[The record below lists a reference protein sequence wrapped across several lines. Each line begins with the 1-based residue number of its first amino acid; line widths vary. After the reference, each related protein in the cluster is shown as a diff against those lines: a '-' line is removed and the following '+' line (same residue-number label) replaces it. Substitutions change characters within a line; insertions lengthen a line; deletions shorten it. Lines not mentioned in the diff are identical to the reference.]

1 MPPLPSRC
9 PQVDASLGSLR
20 VVSEPFIARSL
31 ATLLP
36 PGHGLF
42 VGNSMPIR
50 DMDMYACGQRH
61 APAAVAANTHGSGS
75 SSGSTWGLPVGQQ
88 HREDGAGA
96 SGEEG
101 GAGGQD
107 GAWGSGAATAAVVD
121 ETGSGG
127 AWTLGVPVA
136 ANRGASGIDGV
147 LSTAAGAP
155 CLKDQCGRDF
165 LPAFTRHL

>member
-1 MPPLPSRC
+1 M
-9 PQVDASLGSLR
+9 
-20 VVSEPFIARSL
+20 VSEPFIARSL

-61 APAAVAANTHGSGS
+61 APTAPAANTHAGAHTHGSGS
-75 SSGSTWGLPVGQQ
+75 STWGLPVGQQ
-88 HREDGAGA
+88 HREDGTGA

-101 GAGGQD
+101 GAAAQD
-107 GAWGSGAATAAVVD
+107 GAWGPGAVAAAVVD
-121 ETGSGG
+121 ESGSGG

-147 LSTAAGAP
+147 LSTAAGASY
-155 CLKDQCGRDF
+155 
-165 LPAFTRHL
+165 